1 MSQNNNRHLSDRLIR
16 TIEHNAE
23 EFAQGTVKKPQ
34 SSPRTQLY
42 HKLANSEVHDR
53 CYEIYRN
60 LGLWLWEKSDQAI
73 QERYND
79 LGERRCEEGIPLAQ
93 VEWALILTKE
103 RLLEYLEGCGIVD
116 SAMDLYQQQEF
127 LRLITH
133 FFDRALCYTAEGYE
147 RQASEKTATGEEGAL
162 RPARKLWPR
171 PSLDR
176 QAHPSR

>member
-1 MSQNNNRHLSDRLIR
+1 M
-16 TIEHNAE
+16 
-23 EFAQGTVKKPQ
+23 KKLQ

-42 HKLANSEVHDR
+42 QKLANSEVHDR

-147 RQASEKTATGEEGAL
+147 RQASEKTATGGEGAL
-162 RPARKLWPR
+162 RPARKLWPQ
-171 PSLDR
+171 PSHDR